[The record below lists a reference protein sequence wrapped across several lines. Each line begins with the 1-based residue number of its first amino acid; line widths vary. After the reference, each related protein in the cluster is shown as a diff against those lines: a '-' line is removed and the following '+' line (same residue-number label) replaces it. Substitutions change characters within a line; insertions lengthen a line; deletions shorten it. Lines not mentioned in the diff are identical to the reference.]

1 MSKVLVI
8 GCGGVA
14 SVAIRKCCQASDV
27 FTDMCIASRTKSKCD
42 ALARDLEGTTG
53 TKITTRQVDAD
64 NVDELVALINDYR
77 PDLVMNIALPYQDL
91 TIMEACLK
99 CGVNYMDTAN
109 YEPEDTS
116 DPAWR
121 AVYEKRCREA
131 GFSAYFDYSWQW
143 AYRERFEKAGL
154 VALLGCGFDPG
165 VTQAYCAYA
174 KKHEFDTIDTIDIL
188 DCNGGDH
195 GYPFATNF
203 NPEVNLREVS
213 APGSYW
219 ENGRWVEIPAMSIKR
234 EYDFDGVGM
243 KDMYLLHHE
252 EIESLALN
260 IPEVKRIRFF
270 MTFGQSYL
278 THMKCLEN
286 VGMLSTEPVMFEGR
300 EIVPIK
306 FLKALLPDPASLG
319 PRTVGKTNIGCI
331 FTGKKDGADKTYYIY
346 NVCDHQECYREVKSQ
361 AISYTTGVPAMCG
374 ALMLLTGKWNTPGVH
389 TVEEFDPDP
398 FLDALDKY
406 GLPRREDRA
415 PRLVED

>member
-1 MSKVLVI
+1 MSKVLII

-14 SVAIRKCCQASDV
+14 SVAIHKCCQIPEV
-27 FTDMCIASRTKSKCD
+27 FTDICIASRTKSKCD
-42 ALARDLEGTTG
+42 KLAAELAPKTT
-53 TKITTRQVDAD
+53 TNITTAQVDAD
-64 NVDELVALINDYR
+64 HVDEVIALIKSYQ

-91 TIMEACLK
+91 TIMDACLA

-109 YEPEDTS
+109 YEPENTD

-121 AVYEKRCREA
+121 AIYEKRCKEA

-143 AYRERFEKAGL
+143 AYAKKFEEAGL
-154 VALLGCGFDPG
+154 TALLGSGFDPG

-195 GYPFATNF
+195 GYAFATNF
-203 NPEVNLREVS
+203 NPEINLREVS

-219 ENGRWVEIPAMSIKR
+219 ENGHWVEIPAMSIKR
-234 EYDFDGVGM
+234 EYDFDKVGQ

-252 EIESLALN
+252 EIESLAKN
-260 IPEVKRIRFF
+260 IPEAKRIRFF

-278 THMKCLEN
+278 DHMRCLED
-286 VGMLSTEPVMFEGR
+286 VGMLSTT
-300 EIVPIK
+300 PI
-306 FLKALLPDPASLG
+306 
-319 PRTVGKTNIGCI
+319 N
-331 FTGKKDGADKTYYIY
+331 
-346 NVCDHQECYREVKSQ
+346 NVCDHQECYKEVGSQ

-374 ALMLLTGKWNTPGVH
+374 ALMLLTGKWTTKGVH

-398 FLDALDKY
+398 YLDALDKY
-406 GLPRREDRA
+406 GLPRSESHSPA
-415 PRLVED
+415 LVD

>member
-1 MSKVLVI
+1 MSRVLVI

-14 SVAIRKCCQASDV
+14 QVAIQKCCQADEV
-27 FTDMCIASRTKSKCD
+27 FTELCIASRTVSKCE
-42 ALARDLEGTTG
+42 ALKEKLAGK
-53 TKITTRQVDAD
+53 TKTVITTAKVDAD
-64 NVDELVALINDYR
+64 NKDEVVALIKAYK

-91 TIMEACLK
+91 TIMDACLEA
-99 CGVNYMDTAN
+99 GVNYMDTAN
-109 YEPEDTS
+109 YEPEDTD
-116 DPAWR
+116 DPTWR
-121 AVYEKRCREA
+121 AIYEKRCEEK

-154 VALLGCGFDPG
+154 TALLGCGFDPG

-195 GYPFATNF
+195 GYKFATNF

-213 APGSYW
+213 APGSYI

-234 EYDFDGVGM
+234 EYDFDGVGR

-252 EIESLALN
+252 EIESLNEN
-260 IPEVKRIRFF
+260 IPGVKKIRFF

-278 THMKCLEN
+278 DHMRCLED
-286 VGMLSTEPVMFEGR
+286 VGMLSTSPIMFEGK

-306 FLKALLPDPASLG
+306 FLKELLPDPASLG
-319 PRTVGKTNIGCI
+319 PRTIGKTNIGCI
-331 FTGKKDGADKTYYIY
+331 FTGKKDGVEKKYYIY
-346 NVCDHQECYREVKSQ
+346 NICDHQECYRELGSQ

-374 ALMLLTGKWNTPGVH
+374 ALMLLTGQWNKPGVY

-398 FLDALDKY
+398 FLAALDRY
-406 GLPRREDRA
+406 GLPKKESHD
-415 PRLVED
+415 PVLVE